1 MPGFEGTN
9 RLRELLMTEN
19 EKDKGPEIPTDSDEL
34 VGDRQSSDKSKEKQS
49 ARTADSDSR
58 EEPNPPHT
66 TRGIFTAPK
75 FGAAGSGGL
84 EIEPGL
90 EKD

>member
-1 MPGFEGTN
+1 
-9 RLRELLMTEN
+9 MTERERDN
-19 EKDKGPEIPTDSDEL
+19 APDIPTDSDEL
-34 VGDRQSSDKSKEKQS
+34 AGDRQRNEESKKKQS
-49 ARTADSDSR
+49 ARRDEEDSQ

-66 TRGIFTAPK
+66 TMGIFTAPK

>member
-1 MPGFEGTN
+1 
-9 RLRELLMTEN
+9 MTEN
-19 EKDKGPEIPTDSDEL
+19 EKANGPEIPTDSDEL
-34 VGDRQSSDKSKEKQS
+34 AGDRQSIDKSKEKQS
-49 ARTADSDSR
+49 ARRADPASS

>member
-1 MPGFEGTN
+1 
-9 RLRELLMTEN
+9 MTEN
-19 EKDKGPEIPTDSDEL
+19 KRDKEPEIATDSDEL
-34 VGDRQSSDKSKEKQS
+34 ASDRQRSDKSKEKQS
-49 ARTADSDSR
+49 AQTADPDSR
-58 EEPNPPHT
+58 HEVNPPYT

>member
-1 MPGFEGTN
+1 MA
-9 RLRELLMTEN
+9 EN
-19 EKDKGPEIPTDSDEL
+19 KGDERSDVPTDSDEL
-34 VGDRQSSDKSKEKQS
+34 TDETLRSEQAAKEKKS
-49 ARTADSDSR
+49 APKDDPTLR

-66 TRGIFTAPK
+66 TTGFFTAPK

>member
-1 MPGFEGTN
+1 
-9 RLRELLMTEN
+9 MTDA
-19 EKDKGPEIPTDSDEL
+19 KRDSQPEIPADSDAL
-34 VGDRQSSDKSKEKQS
+34 SGDTPSSDAERKKQA
-49 ARTADSDSR
+49 ARRDKADSR

-66 TRGIFTAPK
+66 TTGIFTAPK

>member
-1 MPGFEGTN
+1 
-9 RLRELLMTEN
+9 MTES
-19 EKDKGPEIPTDSDEL
+19 KRDKEPEIPTGTDELAGDGLKSDES
-34 VGDRQSSDKSKEKQS
+34 GKKQS
-49 ARTADSDSR
+49 TRADDPDSR

-66 TRGIFTAPK
+66 TTGIFTAPK

>member
-1 MPGFEGTN
+1 MSESK
-9 RLRELLMTEN
+9 
-19 EKDKGPEIPTDSDEL
+19 KDERADIPT
-34 VGDRQSSDKSKEKQS
+34 GSDKLAGDTQRSEQEVKEKKPAS
-49 ARTADSDSR
+49 KDDPTSR

-66 TRGIFTAPK
+66 TTGIFTAPK

>member
-1 MPGFEGTN
+1 
-9 RLRELLMTEN
+9 MTEN
-19 EKDKGPEIPTDSDEL
+19 ERDKEPDPTDTDEL
-34 VGDRQSSDKSKEKQS
+34 AGDRERSDKSKEKQS
-49 ARTADSDSR
+49 ARTADPDSR

>member
-1 MPGFEGTN
+1 
-9 RLRELLMTEN
+9 MTERERDN
-19 EKDKGPEIPTDSDEL
+19 EPDIPTDSDEL
-34 VGDRQSSDKSKEKQS
+34 AGDRQRSEESKKK
-49 ARTADSDSR
+49 
-58 EEPNPPHT
+58 EPNPPHT
-66 TRGIFTAPK
+66 TTGIFTAPK